1 MKEYLKR
8 TWKNKALALFLLAVN
23 LGILL
28 LTMDATTLVMML
40 PIILALLFAKKDYVD
55 MEGRDHDE

>member
-1 MKEYLKR
+1 MKEHLKR
-8 TWKNKALALFLLAVN
+8 TWKNKALALFLLAAN

-40 PIILALLFAKKDYVD
+40 PVILALLFAKKDYVD